1 MPRNY
6 PGDMITNTLAE
17 EDNAAFDRRW
27 IYAVPV
33 VIIVLDQI
41 LKRIISSWLGPGA
54 DTHRW
59 ELFGN
64 AVAFEYVENRGAAFG
79 ILPEQTEILTVVS
92 IAISIFAVVVMHREM
107 SQHPLSALA
116 IGMIVG
122 GAVGNIIDRIWHGF
136 VVDFVAVGAWPRF
149 NLADSMITIG
159 IVLLLVS
166 SFRDER
172 SAQRAQASKEESG

>member
-1 MPRNY
+1 MTRND
-6 PGDMITNTLAE
+6 PGTMTTNALVQ
-17 EDNAAFDRRW
+17 EDHTAIDRRW

-33 VIIVLDQI
+33 LIIVLDQI
-41 LKRIISSWLGPGA
+41 LKRIVSGWIGPGA
-54 DTHRW
+54 DVHRW
-59 ELFGN
+59 ELLGS

-79 ILPEQTEILTVVS
+79 ILPEQTEVLTAVS
-92 IAISIFAVVVMHREM
+92 IAISIFAVVVMHRELEH
-107 SQHPLSALA
+107 HPLSSLA

-166 SFRDER
+166 SIRDER
-172 SAQRAQASKEESG
+172 SEQRKQASEEAG